1 MKKVAKQLEHFLKK
15 GDIVFFK
22 STVFPGITED
32 YCGKILQKVSGL
44 KLDIDF
50 FIGYSPERINPGDK
64 KHSIDKIVKIVSAN
78 QRLYFKNWQI
88 YLSKSI

>member
-1 MKKVAKQLEHFLKK
+1 MY
-15 GDIVFFK
+15 
-22 STVFPGITED
+22 PGITEN

-78 QRLYFKNWQI
+78 KRYALKI
-88 YLSKSI
+88 GKSIYQKVAKKIS